1 MLQNYFKIALR
12 NLSKYKGFSFINI
25 FGLATGIA
33 CSLTICLYIAQELSY
48 DKWNPQADRIFRA
61 YSDINFG
68 GNHMRMAV
76 TGVPIGPDVA
86 REIPEVQ
93 TYCRFRDYGSYLVKR
108 AGEAQQNFKEQHVLS
123 VDSTF
128 FEVFPVA
135 LKEGDAQSCLTE
147 PHTVALSAYCA
158 EKYFG
163 SPQLAMGQTLVL
175 DNNQNYKVTAVFE
188 DLPASTHFKADI
200 LLSLNGN
207 EEVAQ
212 SPPLWA
218 MSNNFHTYILLR
230 KGSDPSVFAEKFNL
244 LSKEKI
250 GQTGMQLMGMTLEEF
265 EATGQHARIELQKLK
280 DIHLHSD
287 LGVELAPNG
296 SMQYVW
302 MFGSIALI
310 VLFIACI
317 NFMNLTTARSAHRAK
332 EIGVRKALGGLRSAL
347 VGQFLMETIVMT
359 ALSVVL
365 ALVLTRLTLPWF
377 SDLIGITI
385 KMPWEEPLFWLA
397 LLLGIGLVGLM
408 AGSYPAFFLSAFNT
422 VKVLKGEHL
431 LKSSKSN
438 LRSGLVVFQFATSI
452 ILIIGTLII
461 YNQLDYVQNKQLGFN
476 KEQVI
481 MVNDA
486 WALGDNVEAFKQAML
501 DHPAVENATI
511 SSYLP
516 VPSSRSNT
524 TFTKTREFRQ
534 DNAINMGNWTVDH
547 DYLSTMQ
554 LEMVKGRFFD
564 RAFPSDSA
572 AVIISETAASI
583 LAFDDPIGEK
593 IYTLPEV
600 GPDAEMSPE
609 SFQALTIIGVVKDF
623 HWESLRENIGPLCL
637 LLGNAPGH
645 LSLRYQAGNTEEL
658 IARMEENWRKMA
670 PGQPFSYQFMDES
683 FAEMYQSEQRIGRI
697 GAGFA
702 LLSVL
707 ISCLGLFGLAS
718 FMAEQRT
725 KEIGIRK
732 ILGAQVGGLIALL
745 SKDYLKLVAIALFIA
760 GPIAWWAMNRWLQD
774 FAYRIEISYWVF
786 AVAGLA
792 AVLIALLTVSFQAI
806 KAALANP
813 VKSLR
818 SE

>member
-1 MLQNYFKIALR
+1 MFQNYFKIALR

-25 FGLATGIA
+25 FGLAIGIA

-48 DKWNPQADRIFRA
+48 EKWNPQADRIFRA

-76 TGVPIGPDVA
+76 TGVPVGPDVA

-108 AGEAQQNFKEQHVLS
+108 AGEDQQNFKEQHVLT

-128 FEVFPVA
+128 FEVFPLA
-135 LKEGDAQSCLTE
+135 LKEGDPRSCLTE
-147 PHTVALSAYCA
+147 PNTVALSVHSA

-163 SPQLAMGQTLVL
+163 SAQLSMGQTLVL
-175 DNNQNYKVTAVFE
+175 DNNRNYKVTAVFE
-188 DLPASTHFKADI
+188 DLPANTHFKADL
-200 LLSLNGN
+200 LLSMNGN
-207 EEVAQ
+207 EEVLQ

-230 KGSDPSVFAEKFNL
+230 KDSDPAVFVEKFNQ

-265 EATGQHARIELQKLK
+265 EATGQHARMEVQKLK

-296 SMQYVW
+296 SIQYVW
-302 MFGSIALI
+302 MFGTIALF

-332 EIGVRKALGGLRSAL
+332 EIGVRKALGSLRSSL
-347 VGQFLMETIVMT
+347 VSQFLMETLVMT
-359 ALSVVL
+359 VISVIL
-365 ALVLTRLTLPWF
+365 ALLITRLALPWF
-377 SDLIGITI
+377 SDLIGVSI
-385 KMPWEEPLFWLA
+385 KMPWDSPLFWIA
-397 LLLGIGLVGLM
+397 LLCGIVLVGLM
-408 AGSYPAFFLSAFNT
+408 AGSYPAFFLSAFST
-422 VKVLKGEHL
+422 VKVLKGEHH
-431 LKSSKSN
+431 LKSTKSN

-461 YNQLDYVQNKQLGFN
+461 YNQLNYVQNKQLGFN
-476 KEQVI
+476 KEQVV

-486 WALGDNVEAFKQAML
+486 WALGDNVQAFKQAML
-501 DHPAVENATI
+501 DNPAVEKVTV

-547 DYLSTMQ
+547 DYLNTMQ

-564 RAFPSDSA
+564 RAFPSDST
-572 AVIISETAASI
+572 AVVISETAAGI
-583 LAFDDPIGEK
+583 LGFEDPIGKK
-593 IYTLPEV
+593 IYTLPDV
-600 GPDAEMSPE
+600 GPDAAMTPE

-623 HWESLRENIGPLCL
+623 HWESMRENIGPLCL
-637 LLGNAPGH
+637 LLGNSSSH
-645 LSLRYQAGNTEEL
+645 ISLRYQAGKTEAVISALEDH
-658 IARMEENWRKMA
+658 WRNMA

-683 FAEMYQSEQRIGRI
+683 FAEMYQSEQKIGAI

-702 LLSVL
+702 LLSIL

-732 ILGAQVGGLIALL
+732 VLGAQVGGLIALL
-745 SKDYLKLVAIALFIA
+745 SKDYLRLVTIALVIA

-774 FAYRIEISYWVF
+774 FAYRIEISWWVF
-786 AVAGLA
+786 IVAGVA
-792 AVLIALLTVSFQAI
+792 AVLIALLTVSYQAI